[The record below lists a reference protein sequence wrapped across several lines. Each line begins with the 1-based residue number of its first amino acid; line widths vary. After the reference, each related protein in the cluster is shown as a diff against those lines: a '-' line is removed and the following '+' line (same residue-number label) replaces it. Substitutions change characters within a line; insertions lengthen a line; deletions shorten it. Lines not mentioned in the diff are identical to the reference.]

1 MCTDETKKPLSAI
14 CASCKTLLI
23 IVTGISIYVTMF
35 QSCEQNE
42 KSERV
47 RALSEKEYGKP

>member
-23 IVTGISIYVTMF
+23 LVMGLSIYVTLF
-35 QSCEQNE
+35 QGCEQE
-42 KSERV
+42 KESEKV
-47 RALSEKEYGKP
+47 RLLSEKEYGKP